1 PLPVPLR
8 RTRRAGAA
16 RGGGVRRVTA
26 PAHASAPDVLPDGD
40 GRDARLRR
48 ARHGLGPRGR
58 AGGGGVR
65 RGGRAHGRGLGPRP
79 PRRRHGLGR
88 SGPRQ
93 LQRRL
98 RRGGRTVGA
107 RRGLRGRP
115 ALFSA
120 PSPSSLVL
128 RPVAL
133 SYTLRE
139 GLAGFSRAKFS
150 AAMAMTALAV
160 ELVLIGLVG
169 LLAWEGQRTADLVQ
183 QAVGTVEVFLE
194 PVDGDDVARLRARLV
209 ALPGVDSVR
218 FVSQQEAAAIFRRDF
233 GDEAAQF
240 DSELFLPAS
249 FRVRLGPRYAV
260 SDSLAAF
267 KRRVDT
273 WIKVDEVVYNADL
286 VESIEGNIRRW
297 SLAGLGIGLLVVL
310 AALLLV

>member
-1 PLPVPLR
+1 M
-8 RTRRAGAA
+8 
-16 RGGGVRRVTA
+16 
-26 PAHASAPDVLPDGD
+26 
-40 GRDARLRR
+40 
-48 ARHGLGPRGR
+48 
-58 AGGGGVR
+58 
-65 RGGRAHGRGLGPRP
+65 
-79 PRRRHGLGR
+79 
-88 SGPRQ
+88 
-93 LQRRL
+93 
-98 RRGGRTVGA
+98 
-107 RRGLRGRP
+107 
-115 ALFSA
+115 
-120 PSPSSLVL
+120 
-128 RPVAL
+128 AL

-160 ELVLIGLVG
+160 ALVLIGLVG

-310 AALLLV
+310 AALLLVGNTVRLTIYARRLLIRTMKLVGATDGFIRRPFLVEGVVQGLGAGVAAAVLVWVLHGLLTGYVEGLGDGWPGGSPVVALGALVLLGVLLGWAASWVAVRRFVKRVRLS